1 MRHIFV
7 GSPPRATAV
16 HFKPSELRD
25 ISAAPCWE
33 GERRGGNRRRRSY
46 REVREERRVR
56 GGIELREVRE
66 VIGIRGVRRVRIV
79 KRVKGVKR

>member
-1 MRHIFV
+1 MCQFFLAPRPA
-7 GSPPRATAV
+7 PPRYISNPQSRATFLQPHA
-16 HFKPSELRD
+16 
-25 ISAAPCWE
+25 
-33 GERRGGNRRRRSY
+33 GRGREVEVTGGKEVT
-46 REVREERRVR
+46 EVREERRVR